1 MDINLSSRFAVF
13 VLAALCTLDAH
24 AASSPI
30 SVLEHFRTYTGPRTP
45 AALTALFVPPVADS
59 LRQKPEIA
67 LSDGVTKIKITLAAD
82 SRDSKAANVA
92 FNGAQLIALTRSNAN
107 EWDIE
112 ALPAAGSLNVS
123 LILLTDAGTRE
134 IPLAVA
140 PAVPAGTDLSE
151 KGFIAFLGG
160 PKAPARPLL
169 DLNKDG
175 QRDYVD
181 DYIFTANY
189 LVRTRPAAD
198 GPGAAQPLDS
208 QPLSSDETPAQQHPG
223 AGQAAGPP
231 VSVGSQSPAVED
243 SGSVQTPYQRNLSD
257 RIKRV
262 REQSERR
269 RGKVP
274 LPESPPAVAP
284 AK

>member
-1 MDINLSSRFAVF
+1 MDINLASRVAVF
-13 VLAALCTLDAH
+13 VLAVLCTLDAH

-45 AALTALFVPPVADS
+45 AAMIALFAPPVADS
-59 LRQKPEIA
+59 IRQKPEIA
-67 LSDGVTKIKITLAAD
+67 LSDGVTKIKITVAAG

-92 FNGAQLIALTRSNAN
+92 FNGAKLITLTRSNAN

-112 ALPAAGSLNVS
+112 ALPAAGALNVS

-134 IPLAVA
+134 IPLTVA

-151 KGFIAFLGG
+151 KGFVAFLGETN
-160 PKAPARPLL
+160 APARPLL

-189 LVRTRPAAD
+189 LIKPRPASD
-198 GPGAAQPLDS
+198 GPGAAQPTDS
-208 QPLSSDETPAQQHPG
+208 QPLSSDETPAQLVPG
-223 AGQAAGPP
+223 VGQAAGSP
-231 VSVGSQSPAVED
+231 VSVGSQSPAVQD
-243 SGSVQTPYQRNLSD
+243 SGTVQTPYQRNLSD

-269 RGKVP
+269 RGTVP
-274 LPESPPAVAP
+274 VPESAPTVAP